1 MIHPIVQWTLR
12 DPADARRF
20 KTLLDGCAGLVPGM
34 PAFEVGIRMPA
45 LEANTDVVRVSAFA
59 DAAALDADQ
68 RHPQHQ
74 AVAAQLGPM
83 RRERHV
89 LDFER

>member
-1 MIHPIVQWTLR
+1 MIHHIVLWSLR
-12 DPADARRF
+12 DPADAPRF
-20 KTLLDGCAGLVPGM
+20 KELLDGCAALVPGTL
-34 PAFEVGIRMPA
+34 AFEVGIRSPH
-45 LEANTDVVRVSAFA
+45 LEANADVVLVSAFA
-59 DAAALDADQ
+59 DAAALDAYQ

-74 AVAAQLGPM
+74 AVAAQLGAM